1 MKVLMVDDEV
11 IILDLIVNG
20 IKLLDEKGEIEFIGL
35 VPTVEEAI
43 EFCNKKQ
50 MPDLIIMDL
59 QFYKHRTD
67 GISATF
73 TIREMSKVVKILIFS
88 NAYEP
93 FIVLKAFDAGADA
106 FLPKGIRAKELL
118 DYIKRTFASKYK
130 IVHPQIREEL
140 NGYDNEDIKK
150 LIIRKEFNCGL
161 SETEIKVIKYL
172 QLPENLSLVDIAKK
186 IDYDYNYVKQVV
198 YRIYKTLGFVSQNN
212 MTQKQQLLAWAN
224 VNLIG
229 YDYLIK

>member
-1 MKVLMVDDEV
+1 MKVLMVDDEI

-20 IKLLDEKGEIEFIGL
+20 IKLLDEKYEIEFIGL
-35 VPTVEEAI
+35 VSTVEEAI
-43 EFCNKKQ
+43 EFCKKKQ

-59 QFYKHRTD
+59 QFYKHRAD

-73 TIREMSKVVKILIFS
+73 AIREMSESVKILIFS

-93 FIVLKAFDAGADA
+93 FIVLRAFSAGADA

-118 DYIKRTFASKYK
+118 EYIKRTFSSSYK
-130 IVHPQIREEL
+130 IIHPQIREEL
-140 NGYDNEDIKK
+140 NGYNNEEIQK

-161 SETEIKVIKYL
+161 NETEIKVIKYL
-172 QLPENLSLVDIAKK
+172 QLPENLSLVDIAEA
-186 IDYDYNYVKQVV
+186 IGYDYNYVKQIV

-229 YDYLIK
+229 YDYLLI

>member
-1 MKVLMVDDEV
+1 MKVLMVDDEI

-20 IKLLDEKGEIEFIGL
+20 IKLLDEKDEIEFIGL
-35 VPTVEEAI
+35 VSTVEEAI
-43 EFCNKKQ
+43 EFCKKKQ

-59 QFYKHRTD
+59 QFYKHRAD

-73 TIREMSKVVKILIFS
+73 AIREMSESVKILIFS

-93 FIVLKAFDAGADA
+93 FIVLRAFSAGADA

-118 DYIKRTFASKYK
+118 EYIKRTFSSSYK
-130 IVHPQIREEL
+130 IIHPQIREEL
-140 NGYDNEDIKK
+140 NGYNNEEIQK

-161 SETEIKVIKYL
+161 NETEIKVIKYL
-172 QLPENLSLVDIAKK
+172 QLPENLSLVDIAEA
-186 IDYDYNYVKQVV
+186 IGYDYNYVKQIV

-229 YDYLIK
+229 YDYLLI

>member
-1 MKVLMVDDEV
+1 MVDDEI

-20 IKLLDEKGEIEFIGL
+20 IKLLDEKDEIEFIGL
-35 VPTVEEAI
+35 VSTVEEAI
-43 EFCNKKQ
+43 EFCKKKQ
-50 MPDLIIMDL
+50 MPALIIMDL
-59 QFYKHRTD
+59 QFYKHRAD

-73 TIREMSKVVKILIFS
+73 AIREMSESVKILIFS

-93 FIVLKAFDAGADA
+93 FIVLRAFSAGADA

-118 DYIKRTFASKYK
+118 EYIKRTFSSSYK
-130 IVHPQIREEL
+130 IIHPQIREEL
-140 NGYDNEDIKK
+140 NGYNNEEIQK

-161 SETEIKVIKYL
+161 NETEIKVIKYL
-172 QLPENLSLVDIAKK
+172 QLPENLSLVDIAEA
-186 IDYDYNYVKQVV
+186 IGYDYNYVKQIV

-229 YDYLIK
+229 YDYLLI

>member
-1 MKVLMVDDEV
+1 MVDDEI

-20 IKLLDEKGEIEFIGL
+20 IKLLDEKDEIEFIGL
-35 VPTVEEAI
+35 VSTVEEAI
-43 EFCNKKQ
+43 EFCKKKQ

-59 QFYKHRTD
+59 QFYKHRAD

-73 TIREMSKVVKILIFS
+73 AIREMSESVKILIFS

-93 FIVLKAFDAGADA
+93 FIVLRAFSAGADA

-118 DYIKRTFASKYK
+118 EYIKRTFSSSYK
-130 IVHPQIREEL
+130 IIHPQIREEL
-140 NGYDNEDIKK
+140 NGYNNEEIQK

-161 SETEIKVIKYL
+161 NETEIKVIKYL
-172 QLPENLSLVDIAKK
+172 QLPENLSLVDIAEA
-186 IDYDYNYVKQVV
+186 IGYDYNYVKQIV

-229 YDYLIK
+229 YDYLLI

>member
-1 MKVLMVDDEV
+1 MKVLMVDDEI

-20 IKLLDEKGEIEFIGL
+20 IKLLDEKDEIEFIGL
-35 VPTVEEAI
+35 VSTVEEAI
-43 EFCNKKQ
+43 EFCKKKQ
-50 MPDLIIMDL
+50 MPALIIMDL
-59 QFYKHRTD
+59 QFYKHRAD

-73 TIREMSKVVKILIFS
+73 AIREMSESVKILIFS

-93 FIVLKAFDAGADA
+93 FIVLRAFSAGADA

-118 DYIKRTFASKYK
+118 EYIKRTFSSSYK
-130 IVHPQIREEL
+130 IIHPQIREEL
-140 NGYDNEDIKK
+140 NGYNNEEIQK

-161 SETEIKVIKYL
+161 NETEIKVIKYL
-172 QLPENLSLVDIAKK
+172 QLPENLSLVDIAEA
-186 IDYDYNYVKQVV
+186 IGYDYNYVKQIV

-229 YDYLIK
+229 YDYLLI